1 MLNLNRCHGQIT
13 RTEKG
18 DGSLFCQA
26 PEGPLCTKRRPTPFS
41 VRVTWGLLLASCLMA
56 GACTRRGSLDRREV
70 SGTVSVG
77 EELLESGWITLI
89 PTGPGVATGGT
100 IEKGQFHIPRNEG
113 PIPGTYRVEI
123 LASIRTGRMI
133 TVPGED
139 RPVPEEI
146 NPVPAKYGLGS
157 RLTADVTDEGENRF
171 EFKLQVE

>member
-1 MLNLNRCHGQIT
+1 MSYCFLLFSRRRGGVPGGVLGLTIMLNLNRCHGQIT
-13 RTEKG
+13 
-18 DGSLFCQA
+18 
-26 PEGPLCTKRRPTPFS
+26 
-41 VRVTWGLLLASCLMA
+41 RVTWGLLLASCLMA